1 MTRGNHG
8 VFDIGTFA
16 MHARTLLASAILI
29 GIAACSQPAPPPPVA
44 KAPPATPAKP
54 AAPAPSVGIDLAAV
68 DHAVRPGDDFFTY
81 ANGAWVKT
89 AEIPADRSST
99 GTFFE
104 VFEKAERQTSDLIKN
119 AGTSNPAAGSDARRI
134 ADYYAAWMDEAAIDK
149 AGLDPLKSEL
159 DAIVAIKTRAD
170 LARVLGSRL
179 RADVDPINATNFQ
192 TSNLFGLFV
201 TKGLEDASTNMA
213 YLLQGGLAM
222 PGRDY
227 YLSTDKA
234 MAGFRDQY
242 KAYVVALLKQANI
255 ADADVKAAKILAL
268 ETKIAQAQESLI
280 DSEDPHKANNVWAT
294 ADFPKK
300 APGLDWPE
308 YFKAAG
314 LDQVKQIDAWQAKA
328 IAGLSALTAHE
339 AIDGW
344 KDLLVF
350 HTLDDAAPLLPK
362 AFADLHFGF
371 HGQTLQGTPQQRER
385 WKRAVAATN
394 TDLGDAVGELYVAKY
409 FPASSKEEVQ
419 AMVKNLVTAFD
430 KGIDN
435 LAWMAPET
443 KAKAK
448 EKLVTLH
455 VGVGYPET
463 WRDYG
468 TLEIKPGDALGNH
481 QRAVA
486 FEYAHQKAKIG
497 TPIDR
502 GEWWM
507 TPQTVNAVNL
517 PLQNA
522 LNFPAAILQPPFFDP
537 KSDAAANYGAIGAII
552 GHEISH
558 SFDNTGSDFDA
569 QGRLVNWWTPADA
582 AHFETAADALA
593 RQFDGYEALPGLHVN
608 GKQTL
613 GEDIAD
619 VSGLTAAYQAYHL
632 SLDGKPAPTIDNL
645 SGDQRF
651 FLAFGQD
658 WRNKTRDAALR
669 QRIATDVH
677 APAQFRAQTVRNIDA
692 WYAAFDVKPDEK
704 LYLAPEQRV
713 KIW

>member
-1 MTRGNHG
+1 MQ
-8 VFDIGTFA
+8 
-16 MHARTLLASAILI
+16 ARTLLVSAILV
-29 GIAACSQPAPPPPVA
+29 GLAACSQSAPPPSAA
-44 KAPPATPAKP
+44 KAAPATPSEP
-54 AAPAPSVGIDLAAV
+54 ATPAPSVGIDLAAI
-68 DHAVRPGDDFFTY
+68 DHTVRPGDDFFAY
-81 ANGAWVKT
+81 ANGAWVRT
-89 AEIPADRSST
+89 VQIPADRSST
-99 GTFFE
+99 STFFE
-104 VFEKAERQTSDLIKN
+104 VFEKAEQQTSDLIRN
-119 AGTSNPAAGSDARRI
+119 SAAANPAPGSNARKI

-149 AGLDPLKSEL
+149 AGLDPLKPDL
-159 DAIVAIKTRAD
+159 DAIAAIKTRAD

-179 RADVDPINATNFQ
+179 RADVDPINNTNFH
-192 TSNLFGLFV
+192 TENLFGLFV

-222 PGRDY
+222 PSRDY

-234 MAGFRDQY
+234 MVESRDKY

-255 ADADVKAAKILAL
+255 ADADAKATSILAL
-268 ETKIAQAQESLI
+268 ETRIAQAQESLI
-280 DSEDPHKANNVWAT
+280 DSEDPHKANNVWAI

-314 LDQVKQIDAWQAKA
+314 LDQVSQIDAWQARA

-339 AIDGW
+339 PIDAW
-344 KDLLVF
+344 KNLLAF
-350 HTLDDAAPLLPK
+350 HTLDSAAPLLPK

-385 WKRAVAATN
+385 WKRAVEATN
-394 TDLGDAVGELYVAKY
+394 IDLGDAVGESYVAKY
-409 FPASSKEEVQ
+409 FPASSKEQVQ
-419 AMVKNLVTAFD
+419 ALVKNLVAAFD
-430 KGIDN
+430 KGIDDI
-435 LAWMAPET
+435 AWMAPET
-443 KAKAK
+443 RAEAKQ
-448 EKLVTLH
+448 KLVTLH

-463 WRDYG
+463 WRDYA
-468 TLEIKPGDALGNH
+468 TLEITPDDALGNH

-486 FEYAHQKAKIG
+486 HEYAHQKAKIG

-537 KSDAAANYGAIGAII
+537 TSDAAANYGAIGAII

-593 RQFDGYEALPGLHVN
+593 RQFDAYEALPGLHVN

-613 GEDIAD
+613 GENIAD
-619 VSGLTAAYQAYHL
+619 VSGLTAAYAAYHL
-632 SLDGKPAPTIDNL
+632 SLGGKPAPTIDNL

-658 WRNKTRDAALR
+658 WRDKTRDAALR
-669 QRIATDVH
+669 QRIATNVH